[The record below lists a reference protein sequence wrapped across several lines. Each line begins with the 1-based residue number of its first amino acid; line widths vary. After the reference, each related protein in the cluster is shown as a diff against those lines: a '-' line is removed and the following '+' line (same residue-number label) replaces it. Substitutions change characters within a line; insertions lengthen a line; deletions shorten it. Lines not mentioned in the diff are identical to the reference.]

1 MKSDDGV
8 TAVVG
13 AADSHMG
20 AYYVQTTPYSNPIA
34 SGIRLRHRSNLQ
46 SNDWSFRK
54 LTEIGPIRR
63 NAAVFRSSN

>member
-20 AYYVQTTPYSNPIA
+20 AYSNPNA

-46 SNDWSFRK
+46 SNDWSFQK
-54 LTEIGPIRR
+54 LTEIESLHNCTLRLQEMEED
-63 NAAVFRSSN
+63 N